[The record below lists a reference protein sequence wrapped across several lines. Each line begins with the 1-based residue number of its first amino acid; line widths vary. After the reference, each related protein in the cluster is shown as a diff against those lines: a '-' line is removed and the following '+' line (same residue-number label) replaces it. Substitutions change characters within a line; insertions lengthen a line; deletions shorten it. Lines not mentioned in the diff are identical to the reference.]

1 MPSAPLVSAL
11 AQAFL
16 SGEATVEGIVARAS
30 RTLGRNWR
38 WLRPLARRYIE
49 AVAGETRP
57 RRREV
62 IRFFLQDPGFRRAW
76 WKYFDEL
83 SVARWLG
90 DPQQMQPVAAAAAWD
105 VPAIESVGALAD
117 WFVVTPPITADE
129 LLWFADLKGLGY
141 KTGRPRL
148 AHYHYRVLAKKSGAI
163 RLIEAPKPRLK
174 ELQRQ
179 ILARILDKI
188 PPHSAAHG
196 FIPGRSV
203 KTFTAPH
210 LGQRVVLKM
219 DLQDFFPSITGAR
232 IQTVFRMLG
241 YPEPVADLLGGICT
255 NAVPRHVWNGAAA
268 EADQAQLQEARMRH
282 TRPHLPQGAP
292 TSPALANVCAYRVDC
307 RLTGLARSAGA
318 EYTRY
323 ADDLAFS
330 GGADFDWGVQRF
342 STHVA
347 AILSEEGFIVNHRK
361 TRIMRQGVRQRLAGL
376 VANQRL
382 NVLRTDFDRLKA
394 TLHNCVRFG
403 LASQNRTAH
412 PHFLEHLEG
421 RIGWVESVNPEKGRR
436 LRAILTRL
444 AGDSGL
450 DWKDSG
456 SR

>member
-1 MPSAPLVSAL
+1 MVDRGS
-11 AQAFL
+11 Q
-16 SGEATVEGIVARAS
+16 
-30 RTLGRNWR
+30 TLGRNWR

-49 AVAGETRP
+49 SVAGDTRP
-57 RRREV
+57 RQRDV
-62 IRFFLQDPGFRRAW
+62 IQFFLQDPGFRRAW
-76 WKYFDEL
+76 TKYFDEL
-83 SVARWLG
+83 SVARWVG
-90 DPQQMQPVAAAAAWD
+90 DLQQMQPVAAVVAWD
-105 VPAIESVGALAD
+105 VPAIESVAAMAD
-117 WFVVTPPITADE
+117 WLNVPADE
-129 LLWFADLKGLGY
+129 LLWFADLKALGY
-141 KTGRPRL
+141 KTKNPRL
-148 AHYHYRVLAKKSGAI
+148 THYHYRVLAKKSGAI

-196 FIPGRSV
+196 FIHGRSV
-203 KTFTAPH
+203 KTFIAPH

-219 DLQDFFPSITGAR
+219 DLQDFFPAISGVR
-232 IQTVFRMLG
+232 IQTIFRMLG
-241 YPEPVADLLGGICT
+241 YPEAVADLLGGICS
-255 NAVPRHVWNGAAA
+255 NAVPRHVWNAAAA
-268 EADQAQLQEARMRH
+268 EADQAQLQEARVLH

-292 TSPALANVCAYRVDC
+292 TSPALANVCAYRADC

-330 GGADFDWGVQRF
+330 GCEDFERGIQRF

-347 AILSEEGFIVNHRK
+347 AILAEEGFIVNHRK

-376 VANQRL
+376 VANQRF
-382 NVLRTDFDRLKA
+382 NVMRTDFDRLKA

-412 PHFLEHLEG
+412 PHFLEHLKG

-444 AGDSGL
+444 DGDNGL
-450 DWKDSG
+450 DWTDSG